1 MEMTYRD
8 ELYHH
13 GILGQKWGVRR
24 YQNEDGTLTAAG
36 KKRYADNYNDS
47 QRKRDEKLYGRRAVD
62 RINKRM
68 LEGESIQSAR
78 HNEVVRKEHAE
89 KVKNTAKSVA
99 KVGVPIAASVS
110 IAALMKKYGSDSV
123 FGIIDKT
130 DLINLGRNMINAL
143 I

>member
-13 GILGQKWGVRR
+13 GIVGQKWGVRR

-89 KVKNTAKSVA
+89 KAKNTAKNVA

-123 FGIIDKT
+123 FGIIDKA
-130 DLINLGRNMINAL
+130 DLINLGRSIINAL

>member
-1 MEMTYRD
+1 MQYSYRD

-13 GILGQKWGVRR
+13 GIKGQKWGVRR
-24 YQNEDGTLTAAG
+24 YQNEDGSLTAVG
-36 KKRYADNYNDS
+36 KKRYADNYTDS

-78 HNEVVRKEHAE
+78 HNEVVRKENAE
-89 KVKNTAKSVA
+89 KAKNTVKNVA

-110 IAALMKKYGSDSV
+110 IAALIKKYGSDSV
-123 FGIIDKT
+123 FSVISQS
-130 DLINLGRNMINAL
+130 DLINLGRSVINAL